1 MGSCSSQAAN
11 AAQTV
16 ITAGFELIQK
26 IVELE
31 KTDLGDLE
39 KTNLKYK
46 ELLSLLYNINKYNK
60 DEQTL
65 IFRVVENSLK

>member
-1 MGSCSSQAAN
+1 MGGCSTKSAIDVV
-11 AAQTV
+11 T
-16 ITAGFELIQK
+16 TGFELIQK

-31 KTDLGDLE
+31 KTDMGDLE

>member
-1 MGSCSSQAAN
+1 MGGCNSQAAN

-16 ITAGFELIQK
+16 ITTGFELIQK

-31 KTDLGDLE
+31 KTDMGDLE